1 MEFMTTKEAARKG
14 EVAERMVQ
22 YHCKAGRITGA
33 VKMAGVCL
41 ILKEPIAFSL
51 LLSAFCFLC

>member
-41 ILKEPIAFSL
+41 ILKEPIAKSI
-51 LLSAFCFLC
+51 